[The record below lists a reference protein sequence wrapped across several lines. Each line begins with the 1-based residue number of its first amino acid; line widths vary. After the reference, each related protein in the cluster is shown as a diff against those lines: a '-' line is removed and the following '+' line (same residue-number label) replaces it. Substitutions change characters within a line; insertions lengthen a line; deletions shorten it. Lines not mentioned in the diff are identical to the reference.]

1 MLSYNIKVSYDTNC
15 FAWKFKLATS
25 EEIEI
30 AINRLRNEELIII
43 PREKNIRTSLYL
55 GLKFSEY
62 KQFIT
67 EEIKRLTVSDYL
79 SGPEKDDDPKYTG
92 DVWKFKKELF
102 NKTFY
107 FKMNFDTTIRVIS
120 CHISDYD

>member
-1 MLSYNIKVSYDTNC
+1 M
-15 FAWKFKLATS
+15 ATF

-92 DVWKFKKELF
+92 DV
-102 NKTFY
+102 
-107 FKMNFDTTIRVIS
+107 
-120 CHISDYD
+120 